1 MGFAEVGVTDGT
13 EVGAKYV
20 HNADTDN
27 FLLVPLQGSGE
38 KTVLVAEMEQLAL
51 FRQLL
56 DTTDIE
62 VGASHPDFW
71 YVLQVVP
78 VGVP

>member
-27 FLLVPLQGSGE
+27 FLGVPPQGSVE
-38 KTVLVAEMEQLAL
+38 KTTLLTTMEQLSL
-51 FRQLL
+51 FRQALV
-56 DTTDIE
+56 TTDIE
-62 VGASHPDFW
+62 EEAWHPDFW

-78 VGVP
+78 KKT